1 MSRPLTLTVPMPP
14 NLANARMH
22 WRVRHKA
29 KHDYWDRLDA
39 LYLLHQMPWPD
50 AVPPERAAI
59 KVRMYLGAR
68 MDHDNAMARLK
79 FLLDWLVMSHYIADD
94 SPKRLEWEGLPEQVV
109 KRDGNYRVEVTL
121 TPLAS
126 ASAITR

>member
-1 MSRPLTLTVPMPP
+1 MSHPRFFGGV
-14 NLANARMH
+14 ANFGDFCSRCN
-22 WRVRHKA
+22 
-29 KHDYWDRLDA
+29 DA
-39 LYLLHQMPWPD
+39 LYLLHRMPWPD
-50 AVPPERAAI
+50 AAPPERASI

-109 KRDGNYRVEVTL
+109 KRDGNYRVEITL
-121 TPLAS
+121 TPLAAGGS
-126 ASAITR
+126 PRRKEA